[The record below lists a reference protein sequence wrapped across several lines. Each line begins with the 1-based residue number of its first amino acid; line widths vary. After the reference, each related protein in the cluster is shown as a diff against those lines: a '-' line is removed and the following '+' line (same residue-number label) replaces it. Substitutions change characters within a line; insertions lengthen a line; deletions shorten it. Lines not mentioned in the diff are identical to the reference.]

1 MKEQRPAHDASLSG
15 LTPTPPPP
23 ACTAP
28 LQYASR
34 QAAVEDA
41 SQQVGVHVAA
51 LKRRMVQA
59 EAGARQRQK
68 QAETLAKQLEAA
80 RWVSGGGSGPVPVEV

>member
-1 MKEQRPAHDASLSG
+1 MHPSVVSHSLS
-15 LTPTPPPP
+15 PP

-51 LKRRMVQA
+51 LKRRMVHA

-80 RWVSGGGSGPVPVEV
+80 RWVSGGGSGPFP